1 MAEDKV
7 KQIPFRMTASEH
19 TGLKILAAKQ
29 GKSIQQLLVDA
40 LDKTFPSW
48 RDEGKKN

>member
-1 MAEDKV
+1 MAEDKT

-29 GKSIQQLLVDA
+29 GKSIQQLLIDA
-40 LDKTFPSW
+40 LDKAFPEW
-48 RDEGKKN
+48 RDEGKK